1 MKYLITCILCR
12 LPEVAR
18 SENLEFIKIQLEL
31 SGLFSDYSIIN
42 RGTLRE
48 GEFQTS
54 ECNDDSE
61 LEIHPTE
68 TLHVSIEEP
77 GLSAFDWVQRIGV
90 LSVKVYSYCWG

>member
-18 SENLEFIKIQLEL
+18 SENLKFIKIQLEL

-48 GEFQTS
+48 GEFQT
-54 ECNDDSE
+54 SE